1 MYCVHP
7 FVFFCY
13 FCQLPILLS
22 LFYSYCKINCNLQKW
37 FNSQSYRGWLMNDMS
52 HKIKFVIF
60 LKSVVG
66 LLFIQIFWIAKHIW
80 AYCRATAKSIFLY
93 TPYQV
98 TFFANQL
105 IKTKLGIILLVAL
118 IVFGVNCDMGR
129 DDARKRLTL
138 YSTKPFN
145 SSLTLTVC
153 HKPTNASKRCGCHL
167 TTIFNQNYVIYS
179 GTYRIVTY
187 KTTAR
192 RDWFVLWN

>member
-7 FVFFCY
+7 FVFFCCCSY
-13 FCQLPILLS
+13 FVEYICCLCFIAIYSYSTGWGPDFFRLLLS
-22 LFYSYCKINCNLQKW
+22 NCLNWKINCNDHSSLSSTTAVHIW
-37 FNSQSYRGWLMNDMS
+37 IISYKL

-66 LLFIQIFWIAKHIW
+66 LLFTQLFWITKHIW

-105 IKTKLGIILLVAL
+105 MKTKLGIILLVAL

-145 SSLTLTVC
+145 SSLTLTAC
-153 HKPTNASKRCGCHL
+153 HK
-167 TTIFNQNYVIYS
+167 
-179 GTYRIVTY
+179 TY
-187 KTTAR
+187 
-192 RDWFVLWN
+192 